1 MADSVDDDHLFLV
14 IGMLE
19 RVLYVNQ
26 QIQDV
31 QWEPSDV
38 KYEGDSNQQ
47 AVPSP
52 KSLYINY

>member
-26 QIQDV
+26 PIQDV
-31 QWEPSDV
+31 QWEPSDG

-47 AVPSP
+47 LGPSP
-52 KSLYINY
+52 KSLY